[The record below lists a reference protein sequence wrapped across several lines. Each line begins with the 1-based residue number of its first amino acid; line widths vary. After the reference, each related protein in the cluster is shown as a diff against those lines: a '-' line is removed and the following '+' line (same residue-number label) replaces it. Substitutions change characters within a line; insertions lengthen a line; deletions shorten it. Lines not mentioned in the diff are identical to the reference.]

1 MRRVECDFH
10 ITARTI
16 GRKHRSQ
23 LIGEW
28 KGANKC
34 INSGSRNLPGII
46 SLNVWGKF
54 GQMWVIWSQRQGPD
68 GQNGRLDWCKSDP
81 GSRICQDTH
90 CWRRLFCGHPE
101 SMVGSLKFV
110 RCRMFYHI
118 WKSKNICIIQ
128 FPDMVIHSAR
138 RRIVAFQL
146 CIYGGQVHHDVRTRP
161 LSGAIFFAFPTL
173 LAFTKFYWH
182 YRDSNLQR

>member
-1 MRRVECDFH
+1 MCYHDISKEEDRMRRVECDFH

-34 INSGSRNLPGII
+34 IKSGSRNLPGII

-128 FPDMVIHSAR
+128 FPDMVIHSAFCKILWFYHR
-138 RRIVAFQL
+138 FCTPQNSRLPAVYIWR
-146 CIYGGQVHHDVRTRP
+146 
-161 LSGAIFFAFPTL
+161 SGPSWCSDKTP
-173 LAFTKFYWH
+173 
-182 YRDSNLQR
+182 